1 MLQIKTQKI
10 REKDAIFILER
21 YLGKNKDANFI
32 VLLGPLLPNTL
43 KTTMTAVRKPNQAKM
58 HTVIDSEKKSK

>member
-1 MLQIKTQKI
+1 MQIKLGKKKK
-10 REKDAIFILER
+10 EKAVIFILEI

-32 VLLGPLLPNTL
+32 VLLGPLLPYTL
-43 KTTMTAVRKPNQAKM
+43 KTTMTAVRKPNHAKM